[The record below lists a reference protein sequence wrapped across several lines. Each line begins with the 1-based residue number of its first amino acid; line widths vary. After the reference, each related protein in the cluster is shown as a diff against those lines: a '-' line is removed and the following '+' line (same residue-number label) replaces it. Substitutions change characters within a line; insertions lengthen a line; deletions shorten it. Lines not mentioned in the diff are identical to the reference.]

1 MSGFRKSVFESVPGF
16 IPLAIAALLLC
27 GGAWQ
32 FTQEVL
38 PNDLPVHYAKTAL
51 FVSCSAIAYSFY
63 VCFLLFKILIWIL
76 GEKTGND
83 KMNEVSMTIL

>member
-16 IPLAIAALLLC
+16 IPLGIAALLLC

-32 FTQEVL
+32 FTQEVS

-51 FVSCSAIAYSFY
+51 FVSLSAIAYSFY
-63 VCFLLFKILIWIL
+63 V
-76 GEKTGND
+76 
-83 KMNEVSMTIL
+83 